1 MGHLHG
7 GAVVPKASAG
17 VWDHH
22 VLRRCGRRRSH
33 RLPAWLFIN
42 GDPAGFLIG
51 PQREFC
57 RAWPNQQE
65 VTEGA
70 HFLPEDSPAEVGDA
84 IARFVAKVLA
94 RQLASDLLPQ
104 PAC

>member
-1 MGHLHG
+1 
-7 GAVVPKASAG
+7 
-17 VWDHH
+17 
-22 VLRRCGRRRSH
+22 
-33 RLPAWLFIN
+33 
-42 GDPAGFLIG
+42 
-51 PQREFC
+51 
-57 RAWPNQQE
+57 